1 MAARGWAGWA
11 ASCLPSRLRSPG
23 GRRVPSADEVD
34 AEEESRTPTSAD
46 NAKGHESF
54 SDESPA
60 QQTSQEAWPSHGD
73 PEFLPS
79 EAGTPEGGASAE
91 QNKKAAKQPGRT
103 AQRKSRAVPEARS
116 PGNPLPTT
124 LSAYWLMC
132 QSW

>member
-1 MAARGWAGWA
+1 VAETKTLSVFVPMAARGRAGWA

-23 GRRVPSADEVD
+23 GRSVPSADDVD

-73 PEFLPS
+73 PEFLLS
-79 EAGTPEGGASAE
+79 EAGTPDLRKRVRLTFGGGYA
-91 QNKKAAKQPGRT
+91 
-103 AQRKSRAVPEARS
+103 
-116 PGNPLPTT
+116 
-124 LSAYWLMC
+124 
-132 QSW
+132 